1 MPGRA
6 SATPEPVPAWVRNAA
21 RDRSWACAQVPDAV
35 LAFHRSLAAYRPTP
49 LISLPSVAAELGVA
63 RVLAKDETERLGLP
77 AFKAL
82 GASWAIHRVLE
93 ARAAAGERG
102 HREPV
107 TFVTATDGNHGRA
120 VARMAATLGHR
131 ARVVIPDGV
140 SSEAVD
146 AIRGEG
152 AAVVE
157 AGGTYDDAV
166 AAAARLAATEPA
178 AVLLQDTAVP
188 GHEQVPAW
196 IVEGYGTLFA
206 EVEAQLAADGVGAP
220 DLVVVPAG
228 VGSLAQAAVTH
239 WRSRPDPAR
248 TALVTVEPVSAACI
262 LAGLR
267 AGEAVTVPTATT
279 IMAGLNCG
287 TPSASAWPVLAA
299 GLDGAVAVTDDEARA
314 AADPFRAAG
323 LDAGPCGWA
332 ALAGARA
339 ALAGDGAA
347 DRRDDLGIG
356 PGSTVVLLVTE
367 GAAANPAR

>member
-1 MPGRA
+1 M
-6 SATPEPVPAWVRNAA
+6 SATPEAAPAWVRNAA
-21 RDRSWACAQVPDAV
+21 RDRAWSCAPADDAV
-35 LAFHRSLAAYRPTP
+35 LAFHRSLPAYRATP
-49 LISLPSVAAELGVA
+49 LVALPAVAAELGVA

-93 ARAAAGERG
+93 SRGAAGGDVRG
-102 HREPV
+102 APL

-120 VARMAATLGHR
+120 VARMAAALGHR
-131 ARVVIPDGV
+131 ARVVVPDGV
-140 SSEAVD
+140 SAEAID
-146 AIRGEG
+146 AIRAEG
-152 AAVVE
+152 AAVDE

-166 AAAARLAATEPA
+166 AAAARLAAAETG
-178 AVLLQDTAVP
+178 AVLVQDTAVP

-206 EVEAQLAADGVGAP
+206 EIDAQLAADGTGAP

-239 WRSRPDPAR
+239 WRSHPDPAR
-248 TALVTVEPVSAACI
+248 TALLTVEPATAACV

-287 TPSASAWPVLAA
+287 TPSAAAWPLLAA

-314 AADPFRAAG
+314 AAQPLRAAG
-323 LDAGPCGWA
+323 IDAGPCGWA

-339 ALAGDGAA
+339 TLTGDGAP
-347 DRRDDLGIG
+347 DRRAGLGIG